1 MHTINNLLSFISKA
15 DFVQFASE
23 TNVDKHAKK
32 LHGELLFKLLLY
44 CMVTEK
50 DNSLRGM
57 QSALETT
64 VFRALADIS
73 GNSTIAHSSISER
86 LNTINPLFF
95 EKIYK
100 HCLEKYGADA
110 TTLSLPIV
118 RFDSTIVSLSTSLIK
133 IGYNLKGGDAKNFRL
148 LKFTVG
154 YSNIPECIC
163 FYTDQTYNSENVALT
178 ETILSN
184 QRFEAQINV
193 FDRGITARHNYD
205 KLTEKKVLFVSR
217 INAGAKKEIIRKTK
231 ITSVAS
237 TKTLKIISDNW
248 AYLFSEGGKK
258 SIYPVRIIEAV
269 TKADGTSIIFST
281 NIEDLNAAEITQIYK
296 SRWEIEIF
304 FKFIKQYLNFSHLLN
319 RTANGIKVVMY
330 VTMTLAILLTEY
342 KKLKKLGGFKIP
354 KKKFAQELENDIIY
368 ALVILCKGDKKT
380 AERIIYRNTS

>member
-32 LHGELLFKLLLY
+32 LHGELLFKPLLY
-44 CMVTEK
+44 CIVTDK
-50 DNSLRGM
+50 DSSLRGM
-57 QSALETT
+57 QSALETA

-73 GNSTIAHSSISER
+73 GNSTIAHGSISER

-95 EKIYK
+95 ERIYK
-100 HCLEKYGADA
+100 HCLEKYGAD
-110 TTLSLPIV
+110 TKTLSLPIV

-133 IGYNLKGGDAKNFRL
+133 TGYNLKGGDAKNFRL

-184 QRFEAQINV
+184 QRFETQINV

-205 KLTEKKVLFVSR
+205 KLTERNLLFVSR

-231 ITSVAS
+231 IASVAN

-248 AYLFSEGGKK
+248 AYLFGEGGKK

-269 TKADGTSIIFST
+269 TKSDGASITFST
-281 NIEDLNAAEITQIYK
+281 NIEDLNAAEITEIYK

-304 FKFIKQYLNFSHLLN
+304 FKFIKQHLNFSHLLN
-319 RTANGIKVVMY
+319 RTANGIKVVCM
-330 VTMTLAILLTEY
+330 
-342 KKLKKLGGFKIP
+342 
-354 KKKFAQELENDIIY
+354 
-368 ALVILCKGDKKT
+368 
-380 AERIIYRNTS
+380 